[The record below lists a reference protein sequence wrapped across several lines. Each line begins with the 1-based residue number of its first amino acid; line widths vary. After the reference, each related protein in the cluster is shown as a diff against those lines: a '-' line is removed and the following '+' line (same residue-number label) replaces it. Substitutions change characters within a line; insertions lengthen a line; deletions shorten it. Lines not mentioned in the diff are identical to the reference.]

1 MPDTVQPDR
10 GPRSNALAEAAAF
23 LAQHWP
29 VFPCRSDK
37 RPATARGFYDASR
50 DEAQVRAMF
59 AQADAALIGVPT
71 GHASDLLVIDVD
83 PDGLAWLAAN
93 EHRIPVTRRHE
104 TRRGGQ
110 HLLFRFPAAEVRNS
124 AGRVSVGVDVRGEG
138 GYVIA
143 PPSPGYAVLE
153 PTMPA
158 EAPAWLIAAC
168 APPPATTAPA
178 TPYTGRTEPVSDRYA
193 ARALDGECRAVATM
207 AEGGR
212 NDRLNVAAVKLGS
225 LVGAGLLSAETVRAE
240 LTAAAHACGLD
251 PMETRKTIA
260 SGMAFG
266 VANPRQVPERET
278 PVRLGMFAEVG
289 KTQDENTGGEIPTAP
304 EAPKPNS
311 RALRLMHLEEVEA
324 LPPPVWIVD
333 GLVPERS
340 LVIPFGP
347 PKAGKTFI
355 VLSMALHIAAG
366 MDWAGLK
373 VGQGGVVFI
382 AGEGVGGLSIR
393 LKAMRQHYG
402 IPSNIPFWVI
412 PRAVNFREPG
422 TAEMLVK
429 LVRDTVGDEPIALLV
444 VDTLARAMPG
454 VDENSSQEVGVVIA
468 ACDAIKE
475 DLGCTVMPIHHT
487 GKDTGKGMRGSN
499 ALDGAVD
506 AAFRIEA
513 AGDHRVSL
521 KTEHQKDGEPAR
533 PILFQMESVT
543 VGMRS
548 SLVPVVSDH
557 AWTTPAHEDHT
568 ELLTQVLLAMGT
580 QREAPLRR
588 ISEAL
593 GRTSGNGRKELAGAI
608 PTAKEN
614 AAEITLGDRVVLLW
628 KQLGATI
635 NAPITVCQED
645 ENRGL

>member
-10 GPRSNALAEAAAF
+10 GPRSNGLAEAAAF

-71 GHASDLLVIDVD
+71 GRASDLLVIDVD

-110 HLLFRFPAAEVRNS
+110 HLLFRFPMAEVRNS
-124 AGRVSVGVDVRGEG
+124 AGRVSLGVDVRGEG

-168 APPPATTAPA
+168 APPPAAPAPA
-178 TPYTGRTEPVSDRYA
+178 TPYTGRTDPVSDRYA
-193 ARALDGECRAVATM
+193 ASALDGECRAVAGM

-212 NDRLNVAAVKLGS
+212 NDRLNIAAVKLGS

-260 SGMAFG
+260 SGMTFG
-266 VANPRQVPERET
+266 IANPRQVETRE
-278 PVRLGMFAEVG
+278 PVRLGGMFAER
-289 KTQDENTGGEIPTAP
+289 AP
-304 EAPKPNS
+304 IGNNQPVVSDGAAPAQPVAPKPNS

-333 GLVPERS
+333 GLVSERS
-340 LVIPFGP
+340 LAIPFGP
-347 PKAGKTFI
+347 PKVGKTFI

-373 VGQGGVVFI
+373 VAQGGVVFI

-393 LKAMRQHYG
+393 LKAMRQRYG
-402 IPSNIPFWVI
+402 MPSNIPFWVI
-412 PRAVNFREPG
+412 PRAVNFRELG

-429 LVRDTVGDEPIALLV
+429 LVRETVGDEPIALVV

-506 AAFRIEA
+506 AAYRIEA
-513 AGDHRVSL
+513 AGDHRVVL
-521 KTEHQKDGEPAR
+521 KTEHQKDGDPGR
-533 PILFQMESVT
+533 PIVFQMEVVV

-557 AWTTPAHEDHT
+557 AWTTPDQEDHT

-580 QREAPLRR
+580 QREASLRR

-593 GRTSGNGRKELAGAI
+593 GRTSGKGRQELAGAI

-614 AAEITLGDRVVLLW
+614 AAEITLGERVVLLW
-628 KQLGATI
+628 KQLGATA
-635 NAPITVCQED
+635 NSPITVMQEAI
-645 ENRGL
+645 